1 MNDHSD
7 LARRTGR
14 KLALELGIELPLSI
28 ERELSADSE
37 LAPAHQYSGITE
49 LASLVV
55 SIAALAWTV
64 YRDLRAETPKPPRHL
79 VEKRL
84 RLRLGDRTPDRL
96 SAERERIIE
105 VVIEEL
111 DGRGDPL

>member
-37 LAPAHQYSGITE
+37 LAPAHQYSGE